1 MENRRRTNS
10 LLFMVNREEIMRQV
24 RDWKRI
30 LLNPRLLVCLFIAWM
45 VTNGWS
51 YIFFGLGTFLK
62 IGWMQWVGGAYMSL
76 LWLPFTPEKL
86 ITLIIALFL
95 LRWLFPQDE
104 RTLGELRTKL
114 RRLRRLRKVERI
126 QP

>member
-45 VTNGWS
+45 LTNGWS